1 MTAEDYRDRQ
11 NKHKLY
17 GKPTASKLRFGVMS
31 GHSRWSKVKHY
42 KGTLDSKR
50 GKTFAKLGKE
60 MSVAAK
66 HGGGDP
72 GFNPRL
78 RTILMKARAVNM
90 PADNIDRAIKKGT
103 GELPG
108 VMYEEITYEGYAPG
122 GVALLMEL
130 LTDNKNR
137 TAAEIRQIFTKHGGN
152 MAVSGAV
159 KHLFHRKGQIL
170 VAKEQISEDDLMGLA
185 LDAGAEDMISHPD
198 TYEILTDP
206 HQVEAVHKALEAK
219 GIKPQSA
226 EIAFLPLT
234 TAAITD
240 EKTARAA
247 LGLIDALEDND
258 DVQNVYSNEDI
269 PDEIM
274 EKATAAAA

>member
-1 MTAEDYRDRQ
+1 
-11 NKHKLY
+11 
-17 GKPTASKLRFGVMS
+17 MS

-42 KGTLDSKR
+42 KGTIDAKR
-50 GKTFAKLGKE
+50 GKIFAKLGKE
-60 MSVAAK
+60 MAVACK

-78 RTILMKARAVNM
+78 RTILMKARAMNM

-108 VMYEEITYEGYAPG
+108 VTYEEITYEGYGPG
-122 GVALLMEL
+122 GVALLIEL

-137 TAAEIRQIFTKHGGN
+137 TAAEIRMIFTKHGGN
-152 MAVSGAV
+152 LAGMGAV

-170 VAKEQISEDDLMGLA
+170 VAKEQVSEDDLMALA
-185 LDAGAEDMISHPD
+185 LDAGAEDMLTHSD

-206 HQVEAVHKALEAK
+206 HQVEAVHKALETK

-226 EIAFLPLT
+226 EAAFFPLT
-234 TAAITD
+234 PLAITD
-240 EKTARAA
+240 EKTAASV
-247 LGLIDALEDND
+247 LELIDVLEDND
-258 DVQNVYSNEDI
+258 DVQNVYSNCEI
-269 PDEIM
+269 SDEIL
-274 EKATAAAA
+274 EKVQAAA

>member
-1 MTAEDYRDRQ
+1 
-11 NKHKLY
+11 
-17 GKPTASKLRFGVMS
+17 MS
-31 GHSRWSKVKHY
+31 GHSKWSKIKHT
-42 KGTLDSKR
+42 KGVVDAKR
-50 GKTFAKLGKE
+50 GKIFAKLAKE
-60 MSVAAK
+60 IAVACK

-108 VMYEEITYEGYAPG
+108 VTYEEITYEGYAPG
-122 GVALLMEL
+122 GVALLVEL
-130 LTDNKNR
+130 LTDSKNR
-137 TAAEIRQIFTKHGGN
+137 TAAEIRTMFSKHGGN
-152 MAVSGAV
+152 MAVAGAV

-170 VAKEQISEDDLMGLA
+170 VAKEQISEDDLMGLV

-206 HQVEAVHKALEAK
+206 HQFEAVHKALEAK
-219 GIKPQSA
+219 NIKPQSA
-226 EIAFLPLT
+226 EVTQLP
-234 TAAITD
+234 ITPVPVAD
-240 EKTARAA
+240 EKTARAV
-247 LGLIDALEDND
+247 LSLIDALEDND
-258 DVQNVYSNEDI
+258 DVQNVYSNYDI

-274 EKATAAAA
+274 EKTQAAA